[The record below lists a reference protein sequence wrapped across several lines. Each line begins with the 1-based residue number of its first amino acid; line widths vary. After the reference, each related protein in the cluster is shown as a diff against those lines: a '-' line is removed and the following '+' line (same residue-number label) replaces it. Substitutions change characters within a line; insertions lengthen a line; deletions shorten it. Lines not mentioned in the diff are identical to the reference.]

1 MTCLPPALPSAPL
14 NSYIYKFRSS
24 RLINNARCLLYSTS
38 PSGMRERNER
48 VNCSNGTLI
57 PDSAGLDLFFWKYV
71 QFYITVKEVRS
82 WQIFLINPKMRLECW
97 RRYLTC
103 SRREGRGGAASPPSP
118 RTRGS
123 TGPSTAPSR
132 GSPYSH
138 GRYLAS
144 YEQLFQIMYK
154 IMYKMRP
161 TRDKIIIS
169 K

>member
-1 MTCLPPALPSAPL
+1 MANISHQ
-14 NSYIYKFRSS
+14 S
-24 RLINNARCLLYSTS
+24 
-38 PSGMRERNER
+38 EDE
-48 VNCSNGTLI
+48 
-57 PDSAGLDLFFWKYV
+57 AGVLD
-71 QFYITVKEVRS
+71 
-82 WQIFLINPKMRLECW
+82 CW
-97 RRYLTC
+97 RRYQTC

-154 IMYKMRP
+154 IMYNKRP

-169 K
+169 R